1 MGFLND
7 PQAVMGSGYTPGAIA
22 SPVSSGGYSNPYVD
36 HVNDLIG
43 IPVSSGGYSNPIG
56 INVGSLPSMAPTG
69 TINNVLAGGPTGT
82 GSGVGGFLSNLG
94 NLGNAV
100 GGFLG
105 GTGGQ
110 LIGAGL
116 SIDELN
122 KITDIAQRS
131 AAEQAAIGREAQEA
145 SAFRPFTVSTGFG
158 GVTATP
164 TGGYTTTLSPAM
176 AAQQRALQ
184 GITSGLLGG
193 MGGMGGMGVDYVRQP
208 GDPGY
213 VTNGPVP
220 PPPETSFK
228 TPMSPEQAMAARI
241 SGAQTLLPGTLTED
255 TMRFR
260 ADPRVGIARPP
271 GTPEPPRM
279 YTDQLTGK
287 RVTQEE
293 VDALGG
299 MTTLQAPRAP
309 YDLTVAERTGFS
321 GIMEQAGLSP
331 AQRFQILPQ
340 TGFGTGPATGGFG
353 AGIPDV
359 SGIQRQALGGVGGFL
374 TGAMAPMAQR
384 EADVY
389 ERIRATQRPE
399 EQRAQ
404 LALEE
409 RLAAQGR
416 TGLRTAQF
424 GGSPEQ
430 LALAQAQ
437 EEAKARA
444 SLGALG
450 QAQAEQLQQM
460 GLAESMFGLGGR
472 AAGLPQ
478 ALQAGQLGNIGT
490 AMGLQ
495 YLPEQQLLGTLT
507 PALSLA
513 DLAGVGQRQGAG
525 YMSQAGI
532 SGLEDIL
539 QAETVRSQNLRDI
552 YSTILGAQ
560 ANQQAAQTAAAGTAA
575 TNTGL
580 FSSIGNIGSAIVDLF
595 T

>member
-1 MGFLND
+1 MSN
-7 PQAVMGSGYTPGAIA
+7 GYYNAGD
-22 SPVSSGGYSNPYVD
+22 YNPSFFD
-36 HVNDLIG
+36 NLD
-43 IPVSSGGYSNPIG
+43 
-56 INVGSLPSMAPTG
+56 
-69 TINNVLAGGPTGT
+69 
-82 GSGVGGFLSNLG
+82 NLG
-94 NLGNAV
+94 TAI

-110 LIGAGL
+110 LIGTGL
-116 SIDELN
+116 SIDEYN

-131 AAEQAAIGREAQEA
+131 AEEQAALGRQAQQEM
-145 SAFRPFTVSTGFG
+145 AFKPFTVSTGFG

-176 AAQQRALQ
+176 AAQQQALQ

-193 MGGMGGMGVDYVRQP
+193 MGGM
-208 GDPGY
+208 
-213 VTNGPVP
+213 
-220 PPPETSFK
+220 
-228 TPMSPEQAMAARI
+228 
-241 SGAQTLLPGTLTED
+241 
-255 TMRFR
+255 
-260 ADPRVGIARPP
+260 
-271 GTPEPPRM
+271 EPPRI
-279 YTDQLTGK
+279 
-287 RVTQEE
+287 
-293 VDALGG
+293 AGG
-299 MTTLQAPRAP
+299 VQAPRAP
-309 YDLTVAERTGFS
+309 YDLTVAERTGYRPASLRPAGYVPPSRGPDTS
-321 GIMEQAGLSP
+321 GRLGNVLAQQPSQAP
-331 AQRFQILPQ
+331 TA
-340 TGFGTGPATGGFG
+340 PATGGFG

-359 SGIQRQALGGVGGFL
+359 SGITRQALGGVGGFL
-374 TGAMAPMAQR
+374 TGATAPMAQR

-430 LALAQAQ
+430 FALAQAQ

-444 SLGALG
+444 SLGAIQ

-460 GLAESMFGLGGR
+460 GLAESLFGLGGR

-495 YLPEQQLLGTLT
+495 YMPEQQLLGTLT
-507 PALSLA
+507 PAISIA
-513 DLAGVGQRQGAG
+513 DLARTGQQLGAQT
-525 YMSQAGI
+525 MAEAGI

-539 QAETVRSQNLRDI
+539 QAETVRSQNLRDL

-560 ANQQAAQTAAAGTAA
+560 ANQQAAQTAAAGQQA

-580 FSSIGNIGSAIVDLF
+580 FSSIGNIGNAIAGLF

>member
-1 MGFLND
+1 M
-7 PQAVMGSGYTPGAIA
+7 VMLGSI
-22 SPVSSGGYSNPYVD
+22 
-36 HVNDLIG
+36 
-43 IPVSSGGYSNPIG
+43 
-56 INVGSLPSMAPTG
+56 PTG
-69 TINNVLAGGPTGT
+69 VTGSSVSPIMAGGPAGT
-82 GSGVGGFLSNLG
+82 GSSTGGFLSNLG

-100 GGFLG
+100 GDFLG

-116 SIDELN
+116 SINELN

-131 AAEQAAIGREAQEA
+131 AEEQAALGREAQEA

-158 GVTATP
+158 GVQATP
-164 TGGYTTTLSPAM
+164 EGGYTTALAPSLAG
-176 AAQQRALQ
+176 QQQQLQALT
-184 GITSGLLGG
+184 GGLIGG
-193 MGGMGGMGVDYVRQP
+193 MGG
-208 GDPGY
+208 
-213 VTNGPVP
+213 
-220 PPPETSFK
+220 
-228 TPMSPEQAMAARI
+228 
-241 SGAQTLLPGTLTED
+241 
-255 TMRFR
+255 
-260 ADPRVGIARPP
+260 
-271 GTPEPPRM
+271 
-279 YTDQLTGK
+279 
-287 RVTQEE
+287 
-293 VDALGG
+293 
-299 MTTLQAPRAP
+299 
-309 YDLTVAERTGFS
+309 VA
-321 GIMEQAGLSP
+321 
-331 AQRFQILPQ
+331 
-340 TGFGTGPATGGFG
+340 
-353 AGIPDV
+353 PDV
-359 SGIQRQALGGVGGFL
+359 SGIQQQALGGVGGFL

-399 EQRAQ
+399 EQRQQ

-430 LALAQAQ
+430 FALAQAQ

-444 SLGALG
+444 SLGALQ

-472 AAGLPQ
+472 AAALPQ
-478 ALQAGQLGNIGT
+478 GLQLGQLQNIGL
-490 AMGLQ
+490 AQAAQ

-507 PALSLA
+507 PALSIA

>member
-1 MGFLND
+1 MIMGITGVG
-7 PQAVMGSGYTPGAIA
+7 PGSVGSGTGA
-22 SPVSSGGYSNPYVD
+22 S
-36 HVNDLIG
+36 
-43 IPVSSGGYSNPIG
+43 
-56 INVGSLPSMAPTG
+56 T
-69 TINNVLAGGPTGT
+69 
-82 GSGVGGFLSNLG
+82 GGFLQDLG
-94 NLGNAV
+94 AFGTAV
-100 GGFLG
+100 GDFLG

-145 SAFRPFTVSTGFG
+145 TAFRPFTVSTGFG
-158 GVTATP
+158 GVQATP

-176 AAQQRALQ
+176 AAQQQALQ

-193 MGGMGGMGVDYVRQP
+193 MGGPSLRGPSPQVGQLQGSSGPRPPSLEEVLSQRGFKMPEKPTGISHMARVGFKDPVTGKLSFGGAHDASHARLLSDFYGQ
-208 GDPGY
+208 
-213 VTNGPVP
+213 T
-220 PPPETSFK
+220 PEALELAK
-228 TPMSPEQAMAARI
+228 QY
-241 SGAQTLLPGTLTED
+241 Q
-255 TMRFR
+255 
-260 ADPRVGIARPP
+260 ADPFQFGGKPSPIGSIGSKLGQMIQPSGGLIGELQPP
-271 GTPEPPRM
+271 
-279 YTDQLTGK
+279 
-287 RVTQEE
+287 
-293 VDALGG
+293 
-299 MTTLQAPRAP
+299 QAPMAP
-309 YDLTVAERTGFS
+309 S
-321 GIMEQAGLSP
+321 
-331 AQRFQILPQ
+331 
-340 TGFGTGPATGGFG
+340 TGGFG

-359 SGIQRQALGGVGGFL
+359 SGITGQALGGVGGFL

-444 SLGALG
+444 SLGAMQ

-472 AAGLPQ
+472 AAALP
-478 ALQAGQLGNIGT
+478 ASLQAGQLGNIGA
-490 AMGLQ
+490 AMKLQ
-495 YLPEQQLLGTLT
+495 YLPEQQLLASLT
-507 PALSLA
+507 PAISLA
-513 DLAGVGQRQGAG
+513 DIAGTGQRQGAG
-525 YMSQAGI
+525 LMSEAGI

-560 ANQQAAQTAAAGTAA
+560 ANQQAARTSAAGQAA
-575 TNTGL
+575 STTGL
-580 FSSIGNIGSAIVDLF
+580 LSGIGNIATSFLDIF

>member
-1 MGFLND
+1 MSSLLFGNQQPVMQSPAPNIGQSLAAS
-7 PQAVMGSGYTPGAIA
+7 AVNAPLQGPM
-22 SPVSSGGYSNPYVD
+22 SPAG
-36 HVNDLIG
+36 
-43 IPVSSGGYSNPIG
+43 
-56 INVGSLPSMAPTG
+56 PST
-69 TINNVLAGGPTGT
+69 
-82 GSGVGGFLSNLG
+82 GGFFSNLA

-100 GGFLG
+100 GDFLG

-110 LIGAGL
+110 LIGTGL
-116 SIDELN
+116 TIDELN

-145 SAFRPFTVSTGFG
+145 SAFKPFTVSTGFG
-158 GVTATP
+158 SVAATP

-176 AAQQRALQ
+176 AAQQQALQ

-193 MGGMGGMGVDYVRQP
+193 MGGIGGMQSNHRAKLPAQPPVDEQERRNAIQDYLSFYKRDQQPPVGQLQGSSGPNPPSLQEVLAGRGFTMPEKPTGVSHMAMVGFKDPVTGKFSMGGAHEAGHASLLSDFYGQNP
-208 GDPGY
+208 EALELAKQYQADPFQFG
-213 VTNGPVP
+213 GKP
-220 PPPETSFK
+220 
-228 TPMSPEQAMAARI
+228 SPI
-241 SGAQTLLPGTLTED
+241 GSIGSKLGQTLQ
-255 TMRFR
+255 
-260 ADPRVGIARPP
+260 PP
-271 GTPEPPRM
+271 
-279 YTDQLTGK
+279 
-287 RVTQEE
+287 
-293 VDALGG
+293 
-299 MTTLQAPRAP
+299 QAPMAP
-309 YDLTVAERTGFS
+309 STG
-321 GIMEQAGLSP
+321 GLIGALQPPQAPTAPS
-331 AQRFQILPQ
+331 
-340 TGFGTGPATGGFG
+340 TGGFG

-359 SGIQRQALGGVGGFL
+359 SGIQQQALGGVGGFL

-430 LALAQAQ
+430 FALAQAQ

-460 GLAESMFGLGGR
+460 GLAESLFGLGGK

-478 ALQAGQLGNIGT
+478 ALQAGQLGNIGA

-495 YLPEQQLLGTLT
+495 YLPEQQLLNTLT
-507 PALSLA
+507 PAISLA
-513 DLAGVGQRQGAG
+513 DIAGTGQRQGAG

-560 ANQQAAQTAAAGTAA
+560 ANQQAANTAAA

-580 FSSIGNIGSAIVDLF
+580 FSSIGNIGNAIVDLF

>member
-1 MGFLND
+1 M
-7 PQAVMGSGYTPGAIA
+7 Q
-22 SPVSSGGYSNPYVD
+22 SPVTTPSIGQSLAASA
-36 HVNDLIG
+36 VNAPLQG
-43 IPVSSGGYSNPIG
+43 QMSPAG
-56 INVGSLPSMAPTG
+56 PST
-69 TINNVLAGGPTGT
+69 
-82 GSGVGGFLSNLG
+82 GGFFSNLG

-100 GGFLG
+100 GDFLG

-110 LIGAGL
+110 LIGAGM
-116 SIDELN
+116 SISELN

-131 AAEQAAIGREAQEA
+131 AQEQAALGREAQEA

-158 GVTATP
+158 GVQATP
-164 TGGYTTTLSPAM
+164 EGGYATTLDPSLAGQQQQLQALTGGL
-176 AAQQRALQ
+176 
-184 GITSGLLGG
+184 IGG
-193 MGGMGGMGVDYVRQP
+193 MGG
-208 GDPGY
+208 
-213 VTNGPVP
+213 
-220 PPPETSFK
+220 
-228 TPMSPEQAMAARI
+228 
-241 SGAQTLLPGTLTED
+241 
-255 TMRFR
+255 
-260 ADPRVGIARPP
+260 
-271 GTPEPPRM
+271 
-279 YTDQLTGK
+279 
-287 RVTQEE
+287 
-293 VDALGG
+293 
-299 MTTLQAPRAP
+299 
-309 YDLTVAERTGFS
+309 VA
-321 GIMEQAGLSP
+321 
-331 AQRFQILPQ
+331 
-340 TGFGTGPATGGFG
+340 
-353 AGIPDV
+353 PDV
-359 SGIQRQALGGVGGFL
+359 SGIQQQALGGVGGFL

-399 EQRAQ
+399 EQRQQ

-409 RLAAQGR
+409 RLASQGR

-478 ALQAGQLGNIGT
+478 ALQAGQLGNIEA

-507 PALSLA
+507 PALSIA
-513 DLAGVGQRQGAG
+513 DIARTGQQLGAQT
-525 YMSQAGI
+525 MSKAGI

-539 QAETVRSQNLRDI
+539 QAETVRSQNLRDL
-552 YSTILGAQ
+552 YSTLLGAQ
-560 ANQQAAQTAAAGTAA
+560 ANQQAANTAAAGTAA

-580 FSSIGNIGSAIVDLF
+580 FSSIGGIVDAF
-595 T
+595 KKIF